1 MDDNALRHDDAET
14 EADALRARAIEMLD
28 VLELD
33 TRETNIQHMMV
44 FIEAFSLF
52 VQRNAMY
59 GDLWREYGASDN
71 LMHMRSKL
79 ARTEITHRKWLEGG
93 EDMPDTDSVLD
104 SPLDLINYCTFFIR
118 NMRGT

>member
-1 MDDNALRHDDAET
+1 MVTEEKTEQENLR
-14 EADALRARAIEMLD
+14 LRAIEILD

-33 TRETNIQHMMV
+33 TRETNIQQMMV
-44 FIEAFSLF
+44 YIEAFSLF

-59 GDLWREYGASDN
+59 GDLWRQYGAEDN

-79 ARTEITHRKWLEGG
+79 ARTNVSFDKWKEGG
-93 EDMPDTDSVLD
+93 EDMPETEHVLD
-104 SPLDLINYCTFFIR
+104 SPLDLINYSTFFVR